1 MISNETEQVDADKN
15 NWSCYFLQKT
25 NKKFSKRCQE
35 KVTTKALINRYSIF
49 KGVKYFSEDRSRNY
63 LLFQPLFKHFQTIS
77 GTYKIL
83 LGDLK
88 VS

>member
-1 MISNETEQVDADKN
+1 M
-15 NWSCYFLQKT
+15 
-25 NKKFSKRCQE
+25 
-35 KVTTKALINRYSIF
+35 TTKALINRYSIF
-49 KGVKYFSEDRSRNY
+49 NGVKYFSEDRSRNY

-77 GTYKIL
+77 VTCKFL